1 MVRTPEGSWSAPCFL
16 TILRSKHGY
25 VGNASRP
32 TADVKMIIIRNTEMV
47 VCLVS
52 GKDVRFSVRNDNRAN
67 VLVRDAAVVGLQDGR
82 FQLVT
87 DYFMVVKA
95 DVEQNNGAY
104 APLSTDNIKVSN
116 ILTGESLH
124 YVSKLKFLCSHIK
137 QIHPTPS
144 LSLVPVQE
152 RYPRLN
158 NPSNYTDPYRVWS
171 YPI

>member
-1 MVRTPEGSWSAPCFL
+1 MFG
-16 TILRSKHGY
+16 IGK
-25 VGNASRP
+25 
-32 TADVKMIIIRNTEMV
+32 V
-47 VCLVS
+47 VT
-52 GKDVRFSVRNDNRAN
+52 FSVCNDNRAN

-87 DYFMVVKA
+87 DYFVVVKA
-95 DVEQNNGAY
+95 NVEQNNGAY
-104 APLSTDNIKVSN
+104 APLSTDNIEVSN

-124 YVSKLKFLCSHIK
+124 YVSQLIFLCCHIK
-137 QIHPTPS
+137 QIHPPPS

-158 NPSNYTDPYRVWS
+158 NPLTFTEPYRVWS